1 MFEERMTRR
10 DIIKKAAYITP
21 IILTM
26 SANFSFASAGSGDGL
41 NSEGENKKDKKDK
54 GQEEQVA
61 FRHSNRMLSIHFVI
75 NESYRFVR
83 FWL

>member
-1 MFEERMTRR
+1 MFEERTTRR

-26 SANFSFASAGSGDGL
+26 SANFSIASAGSGDGL
-41 NSEGENKKDKKDK
+41 NSEKENKKDKKDK
-54 GQEEQVA
+54 GQKGQVA
-61 FRHSNRMLSIHFVI
+61 FRHSNRMRSIHFVI
-75 NESYRFVR
+75 NEPYRVVR

>member
-1 MFEERMTRR
+1 MSEERTTRR

-41 NSEGENKKDKKDK
+41 NSEGENKKDKKD
-54 GQEEQVA
+54 
-61 FRHSNRMLSIHFVI
+61 
-75 NESYRFVR
+75 
-83 FWL
+83 